1 VFRTLI
7 NDAKSAA
14 GAVIGRY
21 AIRASVAV
29 PFIVAAGFA
38 TTAITVMLVDRF
50 GAVAA
55 YSLMAGGFALAGL
68 LAAALVTFKEQEEE
82 RADAEAEKSD
92 TADVLSDA
100 ASQAATQL
108 PLAVLGTLM
117 TSPFG
122 PSAAASGARLL
133 ARNFPLVLL
142 LVLIGFLL
150 WPAPRTSEDESE
162 HAEPAEREPSEETLP
177 LQETGDRQM
186 SNGMDRYAA

>member
-29 PFIVAAGFA
+29 PFVVAAGFA
-38 TTAITVMLVDRF
+38 TTAITVMLMDRF

-55 YSLMAGGFALAGL
+55 YSLMAGGFATIGL
-68 LAAALVTFKEQEEE
+68 LATALVSFKEQEEE
-82 RADAEAEKSD
+82 LADTEAEKSD

-100 ASQAATQL
+100 ATQAATQL

-117 TSPFG
+117 TTPFG

-142 LVLIGFLL
+142 LVLIGFLF
-150 WPAPRTSEDESE
+150 WPTPRTSEGESD
-162 HAEPAEREPSEETLP
+162 HAGPTKEEPSQDTLP